1 MHNTAQAEGYHAAKI
16 GVAYSDNPYPMDL
29 LFYHSWAAG
38 WIMAMQ
44 GMFMDLQITRRA
56 LDNMVKERRDLTRKM
71 EAMQAEYDAFCIE
84 MGY

>member
-1 MHNTAQAEGYHAAKI
+1 MHNTAQAEGSHAAKI

-44 GMFMDLQITRRA
+44 GMFMDLQITRKLLNNKMQEVRA
-56 LDNMVKERRDLTRKM
+56 LQEKLAQKEKDL
-71 EAMQAEYDAFCIE
+71 IE
-84 MGY
+84 LGY